1 MVVILFKKE
10 VLMSGSI
17 SQTITYLSKGGI
29 VMIPIIFC
37 SLLALAIFI
46 ERLWA
51 MKKDKVLPVA
61 LFATVESLLK
71 ENKIGEALYMCGR
84 NDSCLS
90 RIILAGLKSH
100 GRRTSDIKEAIEES
114 GRREV
119 ASLDR
124 YTGILGTIANI
135 TPLLGLLG
143 TVSGMIKAFDVIST
157 GGVGDPAVLAGGI
170 SEALITTASG
180 LTVAIPTFVAYKFLT
195 GRADRL
201 VIDME
206 EYSLNLV
213 ELLKDEETVQK
224 ELSSKQVETAQT
236 SSEQ

>member
-10 VLMSGSI
+10 VFMFDSI
-17 SQTITYLSKGGI
+17 LKGGI
-29 VMIPIIFC
+29 IMIPIIFC
-37 SLLALAIFI
+37 SLFALAIFM
-46 ERLWA
+46 ERLWST
-51 MKKDKVLPVA
+51 KKEKVIPA
-61 LFATVESLLK
+61 DLFVTVERLIK
-71 ENKIGEALYMCGR
+71 ETKIGEALYMCGR

-100 GRRTSDIKEAIEES
+100 GRRISDIKEVIEEA

-143 TVSGMIKAFDVIST
+143 TVSGMIKAFNVIAA

-180 LTVAIPTFVAYKFLT
+180 LSVAIPTFVAYKFLM

-201 VIDME
+201 VLDME
-206 EYSLNLV
+206 EHSLNLV
-213 ELLKDEETVQK
+213 ELLKDEATVQR
-224 ELSSKQVETAQT
+224 ERSYDQPETAQA
-236 SSEQ
+236 SSE